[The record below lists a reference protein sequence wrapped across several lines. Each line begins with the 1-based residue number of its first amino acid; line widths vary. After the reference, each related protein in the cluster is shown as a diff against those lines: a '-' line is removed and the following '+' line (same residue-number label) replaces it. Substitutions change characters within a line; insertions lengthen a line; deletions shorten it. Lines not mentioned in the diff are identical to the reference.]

1 MEEAYP
7 NWLSKQMLSG
17 VRRFNIDSFL
27 VALEGWRRGLS
38 LTFYSEHF
46 EVTDLQLIG
55 FEPTGKTFSLSSET
69 KKHYF
74 YRSRG
79 DRVANDAVDIGSS
92 KEKTKVYLKRAGVP
106 TSEGFSFSKEKD
118 LEDVIQ
124 SSIKIGFPLVV
135 KPTFGSLG
143 MGVITNIDSEDNLR
157 DSLDYVFSEFEY
169 TDFIIE
175 RHIIGEDV
183 RVYVTGDKAVGATKR
198 TPANVTGDGT
208 HTIEELIELK
218 NESRKLN
225 PQTSTR
231 LIKVDDDIRNF
242 MSQQKLQLTDI
253 PEEGTVIYL
262 KGQSNISSGGDSVDV
277 TEELSD
283 DIKNTAINAVK
294 AIPGLNQAGVDI
306 IVNEKGTVIIEINA
320 TAGISL
326 HTFPLYGEAQN
337 IAEKI
342 IDFYFPETKGIAAES
357 SAIFFDYKAILEL
370 LRSRSVKALEL
381 TNAPVGKLFAK
392 RYVISGKV
400 QDVGFRRWL
409 QKQAVA
415 RGLHGYTRNLR
426 NGKVVVVVGDTD
438 KANVNAFK
446 DICYEGPVQAEVS
459 DIQEYFWD
467 KQIKI
472 GFEIRSMNKAK
483 KS

>member
-1 MEEAYP
+1 MEEGYP
-7 NWLSKQMLSG
+7 NWLSKQMLYG

-46 EVTDLQLIG
+46 DVTDLQLIG
-55 FEPTGKTFSLSSET
+55 FEPTGKTFSLSSKERT
-69 KKHYF
+69 HYF

-92 KEKTKVYLKRAGVP
+92 KEKTKVYLQKAGVP
-106 TSEGFSFSKEKD
+106 VPEGFSFSKEED

-124 SSIKIGFPLVV
+124 AAKKIGFPLVV

-143 MGVITNIDSEDNLR
+143 KGIITNIKSDESLR
-157 DSLDYVFSEFEY
+157 DSLAYVFSEFEY
-169 TDFIIE
+169 TEFIIE
-175 RHIIGEDV
+175 RHISGEDI
-183 RVYVTGDKAVGATKR
+183 RVYVIGDQAICATKR
-198 TPANVTGDGT
+198 VPANVTGDGA

-218 NESRKLN
+218 NEIRTLN

-231 LIKVDDDIRNF
+231 LIKVDDNIQNF
-242 MSQQKLQLTDI
+242 LSLQKLQLTDI
-253 PEEGTVIYL
+253 PKEGTVIYL

-294 AIPGLNQAGVDI
+294 AIPGLIHAGTDI
-306 IVNEKGTVIIEINA
+306 IVNESGAVIIEINA

-326 HTFPLYGEAQN
+326 HTFPLYGEARN
-337 IAEKI
+337 VAEKI
-342 IDFYFPETKGIAAES
+342 VDFYFPEMKGGAAGS
-357 SAIFFDYKAILEL
+357 TTIYFDYKAVLEL
-370 LRSRSVKALEL
+370 LRSRTVKVLEL
-381 TNAPVGKLFAK
+381 TNAPVGKLYAK
-392 RYVISGKV
+392 RYVISGEV
-400 QDVGFRRWL
+400 QGVGFRRWL
-409 QKQAVA
+409 QKQAVG

-426 NGKVVVVVGDTD
+426 NGKLVVVVGDTD
-438 KANVNAFK
+438 KSNVDAFK
-446 DICYEGPVQAEVS
+446 DICYEGPEQAKVS
-459 DIQEYFWD
+459 NIQEYIWD

-472 GFEIRSMNKAK
+472 GFEIRSMNKAR